1 VEYIKMMQALAT
13 RQQERMSELENVVR
27 VLLEQAGASEQ
38 DLLLSVPLGTVF
50 ELPQM
55 VGGVGNAGNANGG
68 GNGGMTPGLG
78 EDCEM
83 DED

>member
-1 VEYIKMMQALAT
+1 MMQALAT
-13 RQQERMSELENVVR
+13 RQQERMGELENVVR
-27 VLLEQAGASEQ
+27 VLLDRAGASEQ

-55 VGGVGNAGNANGG
+55 VGASAGVGGGVAGVT
-68 GNGGMTPGLG
+68 GGMTPGLG
-78 EDCEM
+78 EDFDM